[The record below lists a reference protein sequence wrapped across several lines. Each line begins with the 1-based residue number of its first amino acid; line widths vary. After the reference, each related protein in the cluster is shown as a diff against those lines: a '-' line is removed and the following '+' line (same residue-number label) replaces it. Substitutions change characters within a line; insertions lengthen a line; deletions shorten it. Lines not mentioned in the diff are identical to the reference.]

1 MYTDPCE
8 QWGFPGAANDWEDPL
23 KEGTATHSS
32 ILACRIPWTE
42 EPGQGWGTTV
52 HRITQSQT
60 QLKQRSSTED
70 PNILLLIGPF

>member
-32 ILACRIPWTE
+32 IFA
-42 EPGQGWGTTV
+42 
-52 HRITQSQT
+52 
-60 QLKQRSSTED
+60 
-70 PNILLLIGPF
+70 

>member
-32 ILACRIPWTE
+32 VLAWEIPWTE
-42 EPGQGWGTTV
+42 AGGLQYMG
-52 HRITQSQT
+52 
-60 QLKQRSSTED
+60 LQRVGD
-70 PNILLLIGPF
+70 D